1 MKYTDIFGIN
11 MNIQIIGVKSCSD
24 TRKAERYF
32 KERRIQFHF
41 RDLNEKG
48 LAKGELENIARVI
61 PLEELI
67 DREGKQFNKRNLQY
81 MVYNIEE
88 ELLNDPLLLKTP
100 IVRNG
105 KEVTVGYKP
114 EVWKKWIDEGH

>member
-1 MKYTDIFGIN
+1 
-11 MNIQIIGVKSCSD
+11 MNIQIIGTKNCVD

-32 KERRIQFHF
+32 KERRIPFHF

-48 LAKGELENIARVI
+48 LAKGELDNIARVI
-61 PLEELI
+61 PLEDLI
-67 DREGKQFNKRNLQY
+67 DRTGKQFKKRNLQY
-81 MVYNIEE
+81 MVFNLEE
-88 ELLNDPLLLKTP
+88 ELLADPLLLKTP

-114 EVWKKWIDEGH
+114 EVWKNWIDV

>member
-1 MKYTDIFGIN
+1 

-48 LAKGELENIARVI
+48 LAKGELENIVCVI

-67 DREGKQFNKRNLQY
+67 DREGKQFKKRNLQY

-105 KEVTVGYKP
+105 KVVTVGFEP
-114 EVWKKWIDEGH
+114 EVWEMWINESH

>member
-1 MKYTDIFGIN
+1 

-32 KERRIQFHF
+32 KERRIPFHF

-48 LAKGELENIARVI
+48 LAKGELENIIRVI
-61 PLEELI
+61 PLDELI
-67 DREGKQFNKRNLQY
+67 DREGKQFKKRNLQY
-81 MVYNIEE
+81 MVYDIEE

-105 KEVTVGYKP
+105 KEVTVGFEP
-114 EVWKKWIDEGH
+114 EVWEMWINEGH